1 MSRLRHSWAGIH
13 WTACTDDGAGGSGMV
28 WNYNG
33 QPQVDLLFVYVV
45 SDGNGF
51 ERLMSSMELQY
62 WIKPHARSKHIVI
75 PKKRIDTYVG
85 GPEGDAGEARRAL
98 SRSRLVR
105 VGASR
110 EGRRRSRSRSN
121 PRVSP

>member
-1 MSRLRHSWAGIH
+1 MCTSLFHSWAGIH
-13 WTACTDDGAGGSGMV
+13 WTAWTDDVAGGMV
-28 WNYNG
+28 WSCKG
-33 QPQVDLLFVYVV
+33 QPQWDLTFVYVV
-45 SDGNGF
+45 ADGFGF
-51 ERLMSSMELQY
+51 ARLMTCVELQH
-62 WIKPHARSKHIVI
+62 WINWHPRTKHIVI

-85 GPEGDAGEARRAL
+85 GPAADAGEARRAL
-98 SRSRLVR
+98 IRSRLVR